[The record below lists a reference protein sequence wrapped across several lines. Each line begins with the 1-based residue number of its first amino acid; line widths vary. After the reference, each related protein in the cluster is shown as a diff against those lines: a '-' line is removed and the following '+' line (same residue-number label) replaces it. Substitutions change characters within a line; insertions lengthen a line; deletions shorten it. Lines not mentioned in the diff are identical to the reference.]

1 MGFGESAEGAGVG
14 SAIGGNVS
22 IGGTISNPNVPN
34 NTNHNSNPPVSNPT
48 VNHVGSPSS
57 SHNPFNV
64 EAFIDPAL
72 KITDKRYATQLD
84 RQYGY
89 DIGRKDDP
97 EQVLEQFINNIGA
110 RAVKPFDEEGNNI
123 SMGYR
128 FNYVVDNEDVL
139 KKSAGD
145 CKNVWLC
152 IPNISVPDSVK
163 NLGFI
168 DEKNN
173 EKYTWKTVK
182 DINDIADK
190 IDEVQDAHTLVK
202 FLSDAYKQLEI
213 RNLFNPTLT
222 ALITEYELHNTP
234 ARMED
239 YADLSAY
246 LNAPFKQV
254 TIEPTAENE
263 ELKKIL
269 DELDKLSLEN
279 LDIPLVQVD
288 TSDLTTREVDG
299 KGVFDF
305 IGSSVMNQLEMLTN
319 RNLITKTEVAQVYS
333 NLLVQGLQTAAQ
345 FTLEKAN
352 ILNQSYAM
360 RVQATQAAVAVL
372 QAKAQLLTLP
382 IQIRLQYA
390 QLDAQLKQ
398 LELLK
403 VQTEIEKEKYP
414 QMQAQT
420 DLILAQTD
428 GQRLQNEQAQVAIQT
443 GKLGIEQTK
452 EQIAL
457 MKEQHKQAIVQTATL
472 DSQRKVQEIQIE
484 VAKSQ
489 VDQSREQTK
498 QLVLA
503 NNKLIEDTKLVDAQT
518 QLQLKQVMLADVQ
531 KIQAKAAIK
540 LQAQQLEKE
549 KEGLGLIKAQT
560 AAAYAQLAALEEQ
573 MKAAKAQYNDK
584 IDGKRIGGVL
594 GAQIA
599 VNKAQAVGFERDAF
613 IKFMNQAQSGWA
625 AKKTADIGTL
635 SPSSYN
641 ALGIDRLMTWG
652 AHKLFNMPID
662 TFAMPAGYSDYVPDE
677 EMDAKYA
684 TSTSSNS
691 KKPVDPKKPQ

>member
-1 MGFGESAEGAGVG
+1 M
-14 SAIGGNVS
+14 
-22 IGGTISNPNVPN
+22 TDT
-34 NTNHNSNPPVSNPT
+34 TNQT
-48 VNHVGSPSS
+48 
-57 SHNPFNV
+57 NPFNMDS
-64 EAFIDPAL
+64 FIDPAL
-72 KITDKRYATQLD
+72 KFPDAHYSTDLG

-89 DIGRKDDP
+89 DISRKDNP
-97 EQVLEQFINNIGA
+97 EEVLKQFIDNVGA
-110 RAVKPFDEEGNNI
+110 RAIKPFNEDGDNV

-128 FNYVVDNEDVL
+128 FNHVVDTDDVL
-139 KKSAGD
+139 KKQASD
-145 CKNVWLC
+145 CENLWLC
-152 IPNISVPDSVK
+152 IPNISIPDSVK
-163 NLGFI
+163 NIGAEELDSTG
-168 DEKNN
+168 NV
-173 EKYTWKTVK
+173 KYTWKTVK
-182 DINDIADK
+182 DINDLADT
-190 IDEVQDAHTLVK
+190 IDNVQDAHSLAK

-213 RNLFNPTLT
+213 RELFNPTLT

-234 ARMED
+234 SRMED

-246 LNAPFKQV
+246 LNAPFKQLELGLPS
-254 TIEPTAENE
+254 TENAELN
-263 ELKKIL
+263 KIL
-269 DELDKLSLEN
+269 DELDKLNIEN
-279 LDIPLVQVD
+279 LDIPLVQVE
-288 TSDLTTREVDG
+288 TTDLTTREVDG

-305 IGSSVMNQLEMLTN
+305 IGSSVMNQLEMLVN
-319 RNLITKTEVAQVYS
+319 RNLITKSEVAQVYS

-352 ILNQSYAM
+352 ILNQSYSM
-360 RVQATQAAVAVL
+360 RVQATQSAVAVL

-390 QLDAQLKQ
+390 QLEAQLKQ
-398 LELLK
+398 LELVK
-403 VQTEIEKEKYP
+403 IQTEIEKEKYP

-457 MKEQHKQAIVQTATL
+457 MKEQHKQTVVQTATM

-489 VDQSREQTK
+489 VDQSKEQTK
-498 QLVLA
+498 QLILN
-503 NNKLIEDTKLVDAQT
+503 NNKLIEDTKLVNAQT

-531 KIQAKAAIK
+531 KIQAKAQIK

-560 AAAYAQLAALEEQ
+560 AAAYAQLAALKEQ
-573 MKAAKAQYNDK
+573 MKASRAQYNDK

-635 SPSSYN
+635 SPSAYN

-662 TFAMPAGYSDYVPDE
+662 TFSMPAGYADYTTDD
-677 EMDAKYA
+677 EMDGKYA
-684 TSTSSNS
+684 TNTSSSNTRANYAPDPSTVANTPNDTSTSTPRGSS
-691 KKPVDPKKPQ
+691 AIDRIRRRQDG

>member
-22 IGGTISNPNVPN
+22 IGGTISNPNIPN
-34 NTNHNSNPPVSNPT
+34 NANHNSNTPVN
-48 VNHVGSPSS
+48 VGSSNLNNLHTTDPAALKFKGNPATGMGREYSYDLYIGTS
-57 SHNPFNV
+57 NKSIPETNDAVINRFIEMAGAQAIKPFNDEGIGV
-64 EAFIDPAL
+64 STGYTF
-72 KITDKRYATQLD
+72 DK
-84 RQYGY
+84 
-89 DIGRKDDP
+89 
-97 EQVLEQFINNIGA
+97 
-110 RAVKPFDEEGNNI
+110 
-123 SMGYR
+123 
-128 FNYVVDNEDVL
+128 VVDDSSVGKN
-139 KKSAGD
+139 SAEA
-145 CKNVWLC
+145 CENLWLC
-152 IPNISVPDSVK
+152 IPNINVPDSVK

-190 IDEVQDAHTLVK
+190 IDEVQDAHILVK

-213 RNLFNPTLT
+213 RDLLNPKLTTL
-222 ALITEYELHNTP
+222 IKDYELYNTP
-234 ARMED
+234 ARIED

-246 LNAPFKQV
+246 LNAPFKQAV
-254 TIEPTAENE
+254 IEPNVENE

-269 DELDKLSLEN
+269 GELDKLSLEN

-288 TSDLTTREVDG
+288 TTDLTTREVDG

-305 IGSSVMNQLEMLTN
+305 IGSSVMNQLEMLVN
-319 RNLITKTEVAQVYS
+319 RNLITKTEVTQVYS

-414 QMQAQT
+414 QIQAQT

-428 GQRLQNEQAQVAIQT
+428 GQRLQNEQVQVAIQT

-457 MKEQHKQAIVQTATL
+457 MQEQNKQAQVATKL
-472 DSQRKVQEIQIE
+472 Q
-484 VAKSQ
+484 ALQ
-489 VDQSREQTK
+489 VDQQA
-498 QLVLA
+498 LA
-503 NNKLIEDTKLVDAQT
+503 NNKLVEDTKLVDAQT

-549 KEGLGLIKAQT
+549 KEGLGLIKAQV
-560 AAAYAQLAALEEQ
+560 AATYGQLAALKEQ
-573 MKAAKAQYNDK
+573 IKAARAQYNDK
-584 IDGKRIGGVL
+584 IDGKPVGGIL
-594 GAQIA
+594 GAQMA
-599 VNKAQAVGFERDAF
+599 VNKAQAVGFERDGF

-625 AKKTADIGTL
+625 AKKTADIGTK
-635 SPSSYN
+635 SPSSYS
-641 ALGIDRLMTWG
+641 ALGVDRLMTWT

-662 TFAMPAGYSDYVPDE
+662 TFAMPKGYKDYVSDS
-677 EMDAKYA
+677 EMDDVD
-684 TSTSSNS
+684 TPTEPSTG
-691 KKPVDPKKPQ
+691 KAVEPKAKPQG